1 MREIFGDGV
10 LWAGCTMIRILQQH
24 RRFEVLDYSYH
35 ILRVYKTVG
44 GIVDKDKDQKD
55 DGTKIV
61 GVVRT

>member
-1 MREIFGDGV
+1 
-10 LWAGCTMIRILQQH
+10 MIRVLQQH